1 MDFHSF
7 TTGEHLPPLADW
19 YPWPAG
25 RSWLRCIMLTTL
37 DGAVRGEDG
46 VSGSLSCAADQYVF
60 AQVRRYAHAV
70 LVGAE
75 TLRAE
80 GYEPLAEGAE
90 SRDRILRGLTPAPV
104 LVVVTS
110 SMDLPWDAPVFRD
123 AALRPLIVTTQSAPG
138 SAVARARRHCEVI
151 ALPGDRVDPIQLVS
165 AIAFSG
171 RTHILCEGGPDLLA
185 QLSRAGLVDEAD
197 ITIAPM
203 QASGGQTVTGGAM
216 SAAPHLTLKALIEQD
231 SWLFAR
237 YVRQTDLERTP

>member
-7 TTGEHLPPLADW
+7 APGEDLPCLEEA
-19 YPWPAG
+19 YPWPQG
-25 RSWLRCIMLTTL
+25 RSWLRCMMLTTL
-37 DGAVRGEDG
+37 DGAVRGSDG
-46 VSGSLSCAADQYVF
+46 VSGSISCPADQYVF

-80 GYEPLAEGAE
+80 GYEPLVEGEE
-90 SRDRILRGLTPAPV
+90 SRDRILRGLSPAPV

-123 AALRPLIVTTQSAPG
+123 ADLRPLIVTTQSAPV
-138 SAVARARRHCEVI
+138 SAVQRARQYCEVI
-151 ALPGDRVDPIQLVS
+151 ALPGDRVDATQLIS

-171 RTHILCEGGPDLLA
+171 RTHIVCEGGPALLA
-185 QLSRAGLVDEAD
+185 QLSRTGLVDEAD

-203 QASGGQTVTGGAM
+203 QASGGQTITGVAM
-216 SAAPHLTLKALIEQD
+216 KAAPHLKLRAVIEQD

-237 YVRQTDLERTP
+237 YVRQNELERTP